1 MSRRY
6 RLSLLALLVAG
17 GYVIALAIVGAL
29 ALISGDLSAMLRLTL
44 VPELDESLAVT
55 GRGVLIVGLVGA
67 MWAWALWQ
75 SLRGP
80 LVGPPYQMDRDTT
93 RLRIALYVAAASW
106 LVYPLVTSWSWWM
119 SLLDAAVM
127 LAVVWLY
134 HPVLTRGLKYGDHMR
149 SFGIVAYGSVAVS
162 EVLDLLGMPV
172 GDFLITIGGLAG
184 LLWTMLLLRAQRNDR
199 RWQTSTVVYGIAALV
214 LMLTSSLLDR
224 LLEGV
229 GNVPGTVTALAG
241 ALSLIWLTRSAH
253 DLADPRHAA
262 VTADRSNGSGL
273 RMMGET

>member
-6 RLSLLALLVAG
+6 RLSLLALLVVG
-17 GYVIALAIVGAL
+17 VYVIALAIVGAL
-29 ALISGDLSAMLRLTL
+29 ALVSGDLSAMLRLTL
-44 VPELDESLAVT
+44 VPELDEDLAAT
-55 GRGVLIVGLVGA
+55 WRGVVIVGLVGA

-75 SLRGP
+75 GLRGP
-80 LVGPPYQMDRDTT
+80 LAGPPFEMDRDTA

-106 LVYPLVTSWSWWM
+106 LVYPLVTPWSWWM

-149 SFGIVAYGSVAVS
+149 SFGVVAYGSVAVS
-162 EVLDLLGMPV
+162 EVLDWLGMPV
-172 GDFLITIGGLAG
+172 GDFLIMIGGLAG
-184 LLWTMLLLRAQRNDR
+184 LLWTVLLLRAQRNDS
-199 RWQTSTVVYGIAALV
+199 RWQTSTVAYGIASLV

-229 GNVPGTVTALAG
+229 GNVPGTVSAVAG

-253 DLADPRHAA
+253 DLGNPRHEA
-262 VTADRSNGSGL
+262 TAPPSPL
-273 RMMGET
+273 TAQP